1 MSTQLDKLV
10 ESLDIEQNIYIQV
23 HKIPDPD
30 ALSSALGIKHLLET
44 RNIHAE
50 IVYKGRASKSV
61 SRMKEL
67 LHPINVINL
76 DKEEINPIK
85 SSDNIIYVDCQYGSS
100 NVSNIGGTPTACI
113 DHHQIHKK
121 FNYKFADIR
130 SNVGACA
137 TIVYNWFIECNEPLP
152 PNIASALLYGIKI
165 DTLEMTRGVSKLD
178 LEAYSELHKIADLDK
193 MQELQ
198 KNSRDFED
206 VLSFREALRN
216 IYISNRVCY
225 TYMGF
230 NKKNE
235 VMAEISEFLLDL
247 GDIDFVV
254 AFTDVMNGIRF
265 SIRSATPNLNAGEI
279 ASEVLETIGN
289 GGGHPHMAGGFA
301 ESIHFIN
308 LPDTTAKMKF
318 IIDKFDEKIQEKLT
332 NNLILDNKITQ
343 VN

>member
-1 MSTQLDKLV
+1 
-10 ESLDIEQNIYIQV
+10 
-23 HKIPDPD
+23 
-30 ALSSALGIKHLLET
+30 
-44 RNIHAE
+44 
-50 IVYKGRASKSV
+50 
-61 SRMKEL
+61 
-67 LHPINVINL
+67 
-76 DKEEINPIK
+76 
-85 SSDNIIYVDCQYGSS
+85 
-100 NVSNIGGTPTACI
+100 
-113 DHHQIHKK
+113 
-121 FNYKFADIR
+121 
-130 SNVGACA
+130 
-137 TIVYNWFIECNEPLP
+137 
-152 PNIASALLYGIKI
+152 
-165 DTLEMTRGVSKLD
+165 
-178 LEAYSELHKIADLDK
+178 

-301 ESIHFIN
+301 ESINFIN